1 MELTISRRED
11 DQAGTVLVLVGSI
24 DMVSRDGLLEEGRRL
39 LDEGGSLR
47 LDLAGVDFMD
57 STGIGALVELSKV
70 AAHLNRTFDIVAMS
84 ARVRRVL
91 EVTGLQDA
99 WQLA

>member
-1 MELTISRRED
+1 
-11 DQAGTVLVLVGSI
+11 
-24 DMVSRDGLLEEGRRL
+24 
-39 LDEGGSLR
+39 
-47 LDLAGVDFMD
+47 MD

-70 AAHLNRTFDIVAMS
+70 SEHQGRTFDIVAMS
-84 ARVRRVL
+84 PRVRRVL